1 MPSPYD
7 QYDLILTQR
16 NSSDTHFQEVRVA
29 DVPSTVLSFDGSST
43 LRTLA
48 YSEADDSGSLIR
60 RDSSGDAAIGSRLYF
75 TDASANNGTT
85 ALIGIN
91 SSTARD
97 FAIYDYATGGG
108 YLLNIY
114 SGSKDVEIHGGLV
127 QNTVTR
133 IDSSGNGYFNNI
145 SASSVNIDGSLTAL
159 NNTSSFGYI
168 SASYLEINGNQEV
181 NGYLQLDPVVANLPS
196 NVSSS
201 FIYVSGS
208 TNDLYFTQN
217 GGGYV
222 NTTRLRWL
230 EGNMYTGLL
239 KGATLSTG
247 SSTTFNLSAGSGLIV
262 TLNASTSQEPFPTI
276 NYVNWDAL
284 TNQPLTYLTSSIQT
298 FIGIDG
304 TGNIVQQTDPWNNGQ
319 YNDTISIGTI
329 LHQNKSTINGFIAYP
344 NVAYGY
350 KQRTYDFIKAF
361 GPLKLSGL
369 DIVTTGS
376 LGLNVATGT
385 AWADGRNYQ
394 NDPNNP
400 SYIIDTGTSVSKI
413 FRYYQSGSSFVQ
425 DTNGGLGYSV
435 IDPAQYNNGGSLTSV
450 TGNNPNNSLWTI
462 QRVFWYPN
470 SATKGIVVY
479 YGNAQYSSS
488 ATAISNLNF
497 EQFKET
503 PNTQQNAV
511 YLGALILRKDATW
524 TDFESYQVL
533 PAGLFRSIGGTGGGG
548 SVVTTRLSDLND
560 VLINAPSA
568 LQPLAYDHIINKWV
582 NSSSITANVTGSITG
597 NAATANLAN
606 TASYMDPNGNAFVQ
620 GGNTFGVT
628 TTIGTN
634 DTHSLHL
641 ETSGSTR
648 VAITPS
654 GLVGVNT
661 ISPSYTLEVNGTFAA
676 NTKSF
681 KINHP
686 TKDGYKLVYGSL
698 ESPYHGVRL
707 TGRGT
712 AVRGN
717 GRVDL
722 PEYISKLVHTDDVN
736 IQLTNIKHGRVLFV
750 DEVNINNNYF
760 TVGYDKAMFDG
771 DKTFEFYWDFTAE
784 RKDIDKL
791 STEVK
796 V

>member
-16 NSSDTHFQEVRVA
+16 DSSNTHFQEVRIA
-29 DVPSTVLSFDGSST
+29 DVPNTVLSFDGSST

-48 YSEADDSGSLIR
+48 YSENDDSGSLIR

-75 TDASANNGTT
+75 TDAAANNGTT

-145 SASSVNIDGSLTAL
+145 SASGINYE
-159 NNTSSFGYI
+159 YI
-168 SASYLEINGNQEV
+168 QLE
-181 NGYLQLDPVVANLPS
+181 PT
-196 NVSSS
+196 NVSALTNMTASR
-201 FIYVSGS
+201 IYVSGS
-208 TNDLYFTQN
+208 TNDLYFEQN
-217 GGGYV
+217 DGEYRNV
-222 NTTRLRWL
+222 TRLKWL
-230 EGNMYTGLL
+230 EGNLYTGLL
-239 KGATLSTG
+239 YGGLLTTG
-247 SSTTFNLSAGSGLIV
+247 SSTTFNISAGEGV
-262 TLNASTSQEPFPTI
+262 VVDLNALTTREPHPTI
-276 NYVNWDAL
+276 TDVKWNAF
-284 TNQPLTYLTSSIQT
+284 TNQSLTYRTTHIQT
-298 FIGIDG
+298 YIGIDRNG
-304 TGNIVQQTDPWNNGQ
+304 AIVQQPNPFTYDQ
-319 YNDTISIGTI
+319 FNDTILLGTI
-329 LHQNKSTINGFIAYP
+329 IHQNLSTINAKITYP

-350 KQRTYDFIKAF
+350 KQRTYDFVKAF

-369 DIVTTGS
+369 NIVTSGS
-376 LGLNVATGT
+376 YGLTVTSGEAF
-385 AWADGRNYQ
+385 AEGRAYEVDPNHPSHV
-394 NDPNNP
+394 NDP
-400 SYIIDTGTSVSKI
+400 GTSVSKI

-425 DTNGGLGYSV
+425 DTNGGLGYAG
-435 IDPAQYNNGGSLTSV
+435 IDPTLYNPDGSGSLIAVGGGYTV
-450 TGNNPNNSLWTI
+450 

-479 YGNAQYSSS
+479 YGNALYSTIRE
-488 ATAISNLNF
+488 ALDNYNIEKFL
-497 EQFKET
+497 ET
-503 PNTQQNAV
+503 DNTKQNAV
-511 YLGALILRKDATW
+511 FLGSIIVKGN
-524 TDFESYQVL
+524 TDFTANNHQIIPS
-533 PAGLFRSIGGTGGGG
+533 GLFRSIAGSGGGG
-548 SVVTTRLSDLND
+548 GGTIVTNLNDLND
-560 VLINAPSA
+560 VVITTPSA
-568 LQPLAYDHIINKWV
+568 QQPLVYNHITDTWV
-582 NSSSITANVTGSITG
+582 NSSSITANLTGSISG
-597 NAATANLAN
+597 NAATAT
-606 TASYMDPNGNAFVQ
+606 TASFVSPSGNAFIQ
-620 GGNTFGVT
+620 NGNSFGVT
-628 TTIGTN
+628 ATIGTN

-750 DEVNINNNYF
+750 DEVNIDNNYF

>member
-16 NSSDTHFQEVRVA
+16 DSSNTHFQEVRIA
-29 DVPSTVLSFDGSST
+29 DVPNTVLSFDGSST

-48 YSEADDSGSLIR
+48 YSENDDSGSLIR

-108 YLLNIY
+108 YLFNIY
-114 SGSKDVEIHGGLV
+114 SGSKNV
-127 QNTVTR
+127 QIYGALIQSGSTR
-133 IDSSGNGYFNNI
+133 IDANGNGYFNNI
-145 SASSVNIDGSLTAL
+145 SASGINYD
-159 NNTSSFGYI
+159 YI
-168 SASYLEINGNQEV
+168 QLE
-181 NGYLQLDPVVANLPS
+181 PT
-196 NVSSS
+196 NVSALTNMTASR
-201 FIYVSGS
+201 IYVSGS
-208 TNDLYFTQN
+208 TNDLYFEQN
-217 GGGYV
+217 DGDYRNV
-222 NTTRLRWL
+222 TRLKWL
-230 EGNMYTGLL
+230 EGNLYTGLL
-239 KGATLSTG
+239 YGGLLTTG
-247 SSTTFNLSAGSGLIV
+247 SSTTFNISAGEGV
-262 TLNASTSQEPFPTI
+262 VVDLNALTTREPHPTI
-276 NYVNWDAL
+276 TDVKWNAF
-284 TNQPLTYLTSSIQT
+284 TNQSLTYRTTHIQT
-298 FIGIDG
+298 YIGIDRNG
-304 TGNIVQQTDPWNNGQ
+304 AIVQQPNPFTYDQ
-319 YNDTISIGTI
+319 FNDTILLGTI
-329 LHQNKSTINGFIAYP
+329 IHQNLSTINAKITYP

-350 KQRTYDFIKAF
+350 KQRTYDFVKAF

-369 DIVTTGS
+369 NIVTSGS
-376 LGLNVATGT
+376 YGLTVTSGEAF
-385 AWADGRNYQ
+385 AEGRAYEVDPNHPSHV
-394 NDPNNP
+394 NDP
-400 SYIIDTGTSVSKI
+400 GTSVSKI

-425 DTNGGLGYSV
+425 DTNGGLGYDG
-435 IDPAQYNNGGSLTSV
+435 IDPTLYNPDGSGSLIAVGGGYTV
-450 TGNNPNNSLWTI
+450 

-479 YGNAQYSSS
+479 YGNALYSTIRE
-488 ATAISNLNF
+488 ALDNYNIEKFL
-497 EQFKET
+497 ET
-503 PNTQQNAV
+503 DNTKQNAV
-511 YLGALILRKDATW
+511 FLGSIIVKGN
-524 TDFESYQVL
+524 TDFTANNHQIIPS
-533 PAGLFRSIGGTGGGG
+533 GLFRSIAGSGGGG
-548 SVVTTRLSDLND
+548 GGTIVTNLTDLND
-560 VLINAPSA
+560 VVITTPSA
-568 LQPLAYDHIINKWV
+568 QQPLVYNHITDTWV
-582 NSSSITANVTGSITG
+582 NSSSITANLTGSISG
-597 NAATANLAN
+597 NAATAT
-606 TASYMDPNGNAFVQ
+606 TASFVSPSGNAFIQ
-620 GGNTFGVT
+620 NGNSFGVT
-628 TTIGTN
+628 ATIGTN

>member
-7 QYDLILTQR
+7 QNDLILTQR
-16 NSSDTHFQEVRVA
+16 NSSDTHFNEVRVA
-29 DVPSTVLSFDGSST
+29 DVPNTVLSFDGSST
-43 LRTLA
+43 IRTLA
-48 YSEADDSGSLIR
+48 YSQNDDSGSLIQ

-85 ALIGIN
+85 ALIGLN
-91 SSTARD
+91 ASTARD

-108 YLLNIY
+108 YLLKLY
-114 SGSKDVEIHGGLV
+114 SGSKDAEIFGGLI
-127 QNTVTR
+127 QNGTTR
-133 IDSSGNGYFNNI
+133 IDSAGNGYFNNL
-145 SASSVNIDGSLTAL
+145 SASSVNVDGSLTAL

-168 SASYLEINGNQEV
+168 SASYLEINGNQV
-181 NGYLQLDPVVANLPS
+181 IDGYLQLDPVIANIPS
-196 NVSSS
+196 NVTSS

-217 GGGYV
+217 SGGYA

-239 KGATLSTG
+239 KGATLSSG
-247 SSTTFNLSAGSGLIV
+247 SSTTFNVSAGSGIIV
-262 TLNASTSQEPFPTI
+262 TLNASTTQEPYPTI
-276 NYVNWDAL
+276 KYVNWNAL

-298 FIGIDG
+298 FIGIDSN
-304 TGNIVQQTDPWNNGQ
+304 GNIVQQTEPWNNGQ
-319 YNDTISIGTI
+319 YNDTISLGTI
-329 LHQNKSTINGFIAYP
+329 LHQNKTTINAFIAYP

-369 DIVTTGS
+369 DIVTSGS

-400 SYIIDTGTSVSKI
+400 SYITDTGTSVSKI
-413 FRYYQSGSSFVQ
+413 FRYYQSGSSFIQ
-425 DTNGGLGYSV
+425 DTNGGLGYTE
-435 IDPAQYNNGGSLTSV
+435 IDPTQYNNGGTLTTV
-450 TGNNPNNSLWTI
+450 IGNNPNNSLWSI

-488 ATAISNLNF
+488 ATAISNLNY
-497 EQFKET
+497 ETFKET

-511 YLGALILRKDATW
+511 YLGALIVRKDATW
-524 TDFESYQVL
+524 SDFNSYQVL

-548 SVVTTRLSDLND
+548 SVVTTRLSDLSD
-560 VLINAPSA
+560 VSINAPAA
-568 LQPLAYDHIINKWV
+568 LQPLVYDHIINKWV
-582 NSSSITANVTGSITG
+582 NNSSINADLTGSVLG
-597 NAATANLAN
+597 NAATAT
-606 TASYMDPNGNAFVQ
+606 TASFVSPSGNAFIQ
-620 GGNTFGVT
+620 GGNSFGSTAV
-628 TTIGTN
+628 IGTN
-634 DTHSLHL
+634 DTHSLHI

-648 VAITPS
+648 VAVTVT

-661 ISPSYTLEVNGTFAA
+661 VSPTYNLEVNGTFAA
-676 NTKSF
+676 NSKSF
-681 KINHP
+681 KIDHP
-686 TKDGYKLVYGSL
+686 TKEGYKLIYGSL
-698 ESPYHGVRL
+698 ESPYHGIRL
-707 TGRGT
+707 TGKGT
-712 AVRGN
+712 AVKGY
-717 GRVDL
+717 GKVVL
-722 PEYISKLVHTDDVN
+722 PEYIYKLVRHNDVN
-736 IQLTNIKHGRVLFV
+736 IQLTNIRHSRVLYV
-750 DEVNINNNYF
+750 NEVNVSENYF
-760 TVGYDKAMFDG
+760 VVAYDKQMFDG

-784 RKDIDKL
+784 RQDIDKL
-791 STEVK
+791 ESEVK

>member
-75 TDASANNGTT
+75 TDASANSGTT
-85 ALIGIN
+85 ALIGLN
-91 SSTARD
+91 ASTARD
-97 FAIYDYATGGG
+97 FAIYDYAAGGG
-108 YLLNIY
+108 YLLNLY
-114 SGSKDVEIHGGLV
+114 SGSKDLQIYGALIQSGS
-127 QNTVTR
+127 TR
-133 IDSSGNGYFNNI
+133 IDASGNGYFGNI
-145 SASSVNIDGSLTAL
+145 SASSISSTGYHRFDPTTNVPTNQVGS
-159 NNTSSFGYI
+159 
-168 SASYLEINGNQEV
+168 
-181 NGYLQLDPVVANLPS
+181 
-196 NVSSS
+196 
-201 FIYVSGS
+201 YVFSSGS
-208 TNDLYFTQN
+208 TNDLYFAQN
-217 GGGYV
+217 DGTRSNV
-222 NTTRLRWL
+222 VRLRWL
-230 EGNMYTGLL
+230 EGNLYTGLL
-239 KGATLSTG
+239 KGGLLS
-247 SSTTFNLSAGSGLIV
+247 SASATTFNISAGSGLIV
-262 TLNASTSQEPFPTI
+262 TLNASTTQEPYPTVQ
-276 NYVNWDAL
+276 YVNWNAF
-284 TNQPLTYLTSSIQT
+284 TNQPLTYRTSSIQT
-298 FIGIDG
+298 FVGIDG
-304 TGNIVQQTDPWNNGQ
+304 DGNIVQQTEPWFNGQ
-319 YNDTISIGTI
+319 YNTSISLGTI
-329 LHQNKSTINGFIAYP
+329 LHQNKSTINSSITYP

-369 DIVTTGS
+369 NIVTTGS
-376 LGLNVATGT
+376 RALNVSSGT

-394 NDPNNP
+394 NDPSNP
-400 SYIIDTGTSVSKI
+400 SYITDSGTSVSKI
-413 FRYYQSGSSFVQ
+413 FRYYQSGSTFVQ
-425 DTNGGLGYSV
+425 DTSGSLGYTE
-435 IDPAQYNNGGSLTSV
+435 IDPVYYNNGGTLTEV
-450 TGNNPNNSLWTI
+450 YGNNPNQYQWTI

-479 YGNAQYSSS
+479 YGNSQYSSS
-488 ATAISNLNF
+488 ATAISNLNYETF
-497 EQFKET
+497 NET

-524 TDFESYQVL
+524 SDFSSYQVL
-533 PAGLFRSIGGTGGGG
+533 PAGLFRSIGGSGGGG

-560 VLINAPSA
+560 VSIAGPTNH
-568 LQPLAYDHIINKWV
+568 QPLVYDAVLGKWV
-582 NSSSITANVTGSITG
+582 NQSFLTADLTGSITG
-597 NAATANLAN
+597 NAPTATLAATA
-606 TASYMDPNGNAFVQ
+606 SHMDPAGNAYVQ
-620 GGNTFGVT
+620 GGNSFGSDAY
-628 TTIGTN
+628 IGTN
-634 DTHSLHL
+634 DNHAVRI
-641 ETSGSTR
+641 ETNGSTR
-648 VAITPS
+648 VSVTPA
-654 GLVGVNT
+654 GAVGINELN
-661 ISPSYTLEVNGTFAA
+661 PSYTLEVNGTFAA
-676 NTKSF
+676 SSKSF
-681 KINHP
+681 RIDHP

-698 ESPYHGVRL
+698 ESPYHGIRL
-707 TGRGT
+707 TGQGV
-712 AVRGN
+712 AVRGS

-722 PEYISKLVHTDDVN
+722 PEYISKLVHTDDIN